1 MSMYDLIEYNDNYLK
16 KPRFTA
22 KYYGDKPALTD
33 VCVKTDFI
41 DNNSSD
47 FSNFKEKVTSR

>member
-1 MSMYDLIEYNDNYLK
+1 MMIIK
-16 KPRFTA
+16 KSPGLQQ
-22 KYYGDKPALTD
+22 YYGDKPALTD

-47 FSNFKEKVTSR
+47 FFNFKEKVTSR